1 MVINMEYE
9 LLEEFKNIDDKFFKN
24 IEEVRDVFVESGDDV
39 VQDNKF
45 NINKLINKNYL
56 NKEPLSISKI
66 RDLDSCIEIT
76 LSTKETRSL
85 PDFKAGQYIIL
96 STYIAGNYYSRPYYI
111 VATNEERLNGY
122 YRIYV
127 LKEDNSIMAQY
138 LSKVKIDTDIYVSGP
153 FGEFTYN
160 SVRDANNIIMI
171 VSNYGINAAYANMLK
186 IIDGLLKVKLHVI
199 YTVKK
204 YEDILYREELE
215 NITKHTNKIT
225 LDIIISDEVVEG
237 YKYGF
242 ASADIISQ
250 YLDKDTSIFICGK
263 EGLLKFLNKEL
274 EVFKLPR
281 KYIRYENYLPRC
293 NVKNPKKYDLYIK
306 YKNKGVKH
314 SCYNNKT
321 LLDAIEDSRVVIDSI
336 SRTGKDNL
344 CNVRIISGKV
354 KVVNDMRNSSEKLFQ
369 LVDPA
374 NCYPNS
380 DIKIEII

>member
-1 MVINMEYE
+1 MEYE
-9 LLEEFKNIDDKFFKN
+9 VLEELKNIDDKFFKD

-39 VQDNKF
+39 VQDNRF
-45 NINKLINKNYL
+45 NINKLINNKYL
-56 NKEPLSISKI
+56 NKEPLSISEIK
-66 RDLDSCIEIT
+66 DMDSCIEIT

-85 PDFKAGQYIIL
+85 PDFKAGQFIVL
-96 STYIAGNYYSRPYYI
+96 SSYIAGNYYSRPYYI
-111 VATNEERLNGY
+111 VSTNEERLNGY
-122 YRIYV
+122 YKIYV
-127 LKEDNSIMAQY
+127 LKEEDSIMAKY
-138 LSKVKIDTDIYVSGP
+138 LSKVKKDTDIYVSGP
-153 FGEFTYN
+153 FGDFTYN
-160 SVRDANNIIMI
+160 NVRDASNIIMI
-171 VSNYGINAAYANMLK
+171 VSNYGINAAYAYMLK
-186 IIDGLLKVKLHVI
+186 ILDGLLKVKLHVI

-204 YEDILYREELE
+204 YEDILYKDELE
-215 NITKHTNKIT
+215 NIDSRSNKIT
-225 LDIIISDEVVEG
+225 LDIVISDEVAEG
-237 YKYGF
+237 YKYGY
-242 ASADIISQ
+242 ADADLINQ

-263 EGLLKFLNKEL
+263 EGLLKYLNKEL

-293 NVKNPKKYDLYIK
+293 NVKNPKKYELYVK

-321 LLDAIEDSRVVIDSI
+321 LLEAIEDSRVVIDSI

-369 LVDPA
+369 LIDPS

-380 DIKIEII
+380 DMRIEII

>member
-1 MVINMEYE
+1 MEYE
-9 LLEEFKNIDDKFFKN
+9 LLDEFKNIDDKFFKN
-24 IEEVRDVFVESGDDV
+24 LEDVRDAFIESGDDAV
-39 VQDNKF
+39 KDIRF
-45 NINKLINKNYL
+45 TINKLIDKKYL
-56 NKEPLSISKI
+56 NKEPLAITNIK
-66 RDLDSCIEIT
+66 DLDSCIEIT
-76 LSTKETRSL
+76 LSSKETRSL
-85 PDFKAGQYIIL
+85 PDFKAGQYIVL
-96 STYIAGNYYSRPYYI
+96 SSYIAGNYYSRPYYI

-127 LKEDNSIMAQY
+127 LKEDNSIMYNY
-138 LSKVKIDTDIYVSGP
+138 LSKVKKDTEIYVSGP
-153 FGEFTYN
+153 FGEFTHN
-160 SVRDANNIIMI
+160 ISRDANNIIMI
-171 VSNYGINAAYANMLK
+171 VSNYGINAAYAYILK
-186 IIDGLLKVKLHVI
+186 ILDGLLKVKLHII
-199 YTVKK
+199 YTVKEYK
-204 YEDILYREELE
+204 ELLYIEDLKRII
-215 NITKHTNKIT
+215 NNSNKIT
-225 LDIIISDEVVEG
+225 LDIVISDEVVEG
-237 YKYGF
+237 YKYGY
-242 ASADIISQ
+242 ASVDLIEQ
-250 YLDKDTSIFICGK
+250 YLNKDTSIFICGK

-274 EVFKLPR
+274 EVLKLPR

-374 NCYPNS
+374 NSYPNS